1 MKVLALVVLLSY
13 PAFTQQTSSQASS
26 CVVTFTVITE
36 DALKNVK
43 QGLLPKDA
51 EWASKLTKKFPGVC
65 YVEPDQRPSAVL
77 YISVAP
83 DTYHGT
89 RTVANTSTSSGP
101 VRGTVTDQDGNTSQ
115 VNGTQETTTTS
126 YEQVPYSLD
135 YGIYTLLVE
144 RQQSDGKFKILQT
157 FQQKGLYSTYYGIPL
172 GGRGHHPAHAVIE
185 DAVKWLSAGGLT
197 DPNQN
202 SNLLTGGVKP

>member
-83 DTYHGT
+83 DPTMAH
-89 RTVANTSTSSGP
+89 
-101 VRGTVTDQDGNTSQ
+101 
-115 VNGTQETTTTS
+115 
-126 YEQVPYSLD
+126 
-135 YGIYTLLVE
+135 E
-144 RQQSDGKFKILQT
+144 RLRIH
-157 FQQKGLYSTYYGIPL
+157 
-172 GGRGHHPAHAVIE
+172 RRHPARFAV
-185 DAVKWLSAGGLT
+185 LSQTKTEILRRSTALK
-197 DPNQN
+197 
-202 SNLLTGGVKP
+202 KPLRRATNKCPIR